1 MSGGMILQPP
11 DSGKATSV
19 MTTKGDLATYST
31 SRVRKGIGTN
41 GQLLFADSSN
51 VDGNAWLDNT
61 TSFVIACS
69 DESTDLV
76 IGDDKAQIRLPFQF
90 ELTSISANVNTAP
103 TGSTISIQVQEDGSD
118 ILSTPI
124 TIDVSE
130 TTSESAATPPV
141 ISDST
146 LAANSIISIDL
157 DQIGSSTAGTG
168 LKINL
173 IGYRVV

>member
-1 MSGGMILQPP
+1 MS
-11 DSGKATSV
+11 V
-19 MTTKGDLATYST
+19 KGDIVTYST
-31 SRVRKGIGTN
+31 ERVRKAVGNNSQI
-41 GQLLFADSSN
+41 LVCDSSET
-51 VDGNAWLDNT
+51 DGNKYDDNT
-61 TSFVIACS
+61 TSFVVACS
-69 DESTDLV
+69 DETTDLET
-76 IGDDKAQIRLPFQF
+76 GDDKAQIRLPFQF

-124 TIDVSE
+124 TIDASE
-130 TTSESAATPPV
+130 TTSETAAVPPV

-146 LAANSIISIDL
+146 LASNSIISFDL

>member
-1 MSGGMILQPP
+1 MSGGMIKVNV
-11 DSGKATSV
+11 SGKADVVMSV
-19 MTTKGDLATYST
+19 KGDIVTYST
-31 SRVRKGIGTN
+31 ERVRKAVGNNSQI
-41 GQLLFADSSN
+41 LVCDSGET
-51 VDGNAWLDNT
+51 DGNKYDDNT
-61 TSFVIACS
+61 TSFVVACS
-69 DESTDLV
+69 DETTDLET
-76 IGDDKAQIRLPFQF
+76 GDDKAQIRLPFQF

-124 TIDVSE
+124 TIDASE
-130 TTSESAATPPV
+130 TTSETAAVPPV

-146 LAANSIISIDL
+146 LASNSIISFDL

>member
-1 MSGGMILQPP
+1 MSGGMILQPA
-11 DSGKATSV
+11 DSGKADVVMSV
-19 MTTKGDLATYST
+19 KGDIVTYST
-31 SRVRKGIGTN
+31 ERVRKAVGNNSQI
-41 GQLLFADSSN
+41 LVCDSSET
-51 VDGNAWLDNT
+51 DGNKYDDNT
-61 TSFVIACS
+61 TSFVVACS
-69 DESTDLV
+69 DETTDLET
-76 IGDDKAQIRLPFQF
+76 GDDKAQIRLPFQF

-124 TIDVSE
+124 TIDASE
-130 TTSESAATPPV
+130 TTSETAAVPPV

-146 LAANSIISIDL
+146 LASNSIISFDL

>member
-1 MSGGMILQPP
+1 MSGGMILQPA
-11 DSGKATSV
+11 DSGKADV
-19 MTTKGDLATYST
+19 VLTTKGDLATFST
-31 SRVRKGIGTN
+31 SRVRKAVGTN
-41 GQLLFADSSN
+41 GQLLFADSTN
-51 VDGNAWLDNT
+51 TDGNAWLDNT

-69 DESTDLV
+69 DETSDLV
-76 IGDDKAQIRLPFQF
+76 VGDDKAQIRLPFQF

-103 TGSTISIQVQEDGSD
+103 VGSTISIQVQEDGTD

-130 TTSESAATPPV
+130 TTSATAATPPV

-146 LAANSIISIDL
+146 LASNSIISIDL

>member
-1 MSGGMILQPP
+1 MSGGMVLV
-11 DSGKATSV
+11 DVSGKASSV
-19 MTTKGDLATYST
+19 LSTKGDLATFST
-31 SRVRKGIGTN
+31 LRVRKGIGTN
-41 GQLLFADSSN
+41 SQLLFADST
-51 VDGNAWLDNT
+51 DATGNIWADNT

-69 DESTDLV
+69 DETSDLET
-76 IGDDKAQIRLPFQF
+76 GDDKAQIRLPFQF

-103 TGSTISIQVQEDGSD
+103 TGSTISVQVQEDGSD

-124 TIDVSE
+124 TIDISE
-130 TTSESAATPPV
+130 TTSETAAAPPV

-146 LAANSIISIDL
+146 LASNSIISIDL
-157 DQIGSSTAGTG
+157 DQIGSTIAGTG

>member
-1 MSGGMILQPP
+1 MSGGMILQPA
-11 DSGKATSV
+11 DSGKADV
-19 MTTKGDLATYST
+19 VLTTKGDLATFST
-31 SRVRKGIGTN
+31 SRVRKAVGTN
-41 GQLLFADSSN
+41 SQLLFADST
-51 VDGNAWLDNT
+51 DTTGNIWADNT

-69 DESTDLV
+69 DETSDLET
-76 IGDDKAQIRLPFQF
+76 GDSKAQIRLPFQF

-103 TGSTISIQVQEDGSD
+103 TGSTISVQVQEDGTD

-130 TTSESAATPPV
+130 TTSATAATPPV

-168 LKINL
+168 LKVNL
-173 IGYRVV
+173 IGYRIV

>member
-1 MSGGMILQPP
+1 MSGGMIKVNV
-11 DSGKATSV
+11 SGKADVV
-19 MTTKGDLATYST
+19 MTTKGDIVTYDT
-31 SRVRKGIGTN
+31 ERVRKAIGN
-41 GQLLFADSSN
+41 DSAVLFADSSDA
-51 VDGNAWLDNT
+51 DGNKWEYPT
-61 TSFVIACS
+61 TSFVVACS
-69 DESTDLV
+69 DEDSDLET
-76 IGDDKAQIRLPFQF
+76 GDDKAQIRLPFQF

-124 TIDVSE
+124 TIDISE
-130 TTSESAATPPV
+130 TTSESAAAPPV

-146 LAANSIISIDL
+146 LASNSIISIDL

-168 LKINL
+168 LKVNL

>member
-1 MSGGMILQPP
+1 MSGGMILQPS
-11 DSGKATSV
+11 DSGKADV
-19 MTTKGDLATYST
+19 VLTTKGDLATFST
-31 SRVRKGIGTN
+31 SRVRKGVGTN

-51 VDGNAWLDNT
+51 TDGNAWLDNT

-69 DESTDLV
+69 DETSNLET
-76 IGDDKAQIRLPFQF
+76 GDDKAQIRLPFQF
-90 ELTSISANVNTAP
+90 ELTDISANVNTAP

-124 TIDVSE
+124 TIDISE
-130 TTSESAATPPV
+130 TTSETAAVPPV

>member
-1 MSGGMILQPP
+1 MSGGMILQPA
-11 DSGKATSV
+11 DSGKADV
-19 MTTKGDLATYST
+19 VLTTKGDLATFST
-31 SRVRKGIGTN
+31 TRVRKAVGSN

-51 VDGNAWLDNT
+51 TDGNAWLDNT

-69 DESTDLV
+69 DETSDLAT
-76 IGDDKAQIRLPFQF
+76 GDDKAQIRIPFQF
-90 ELTSISANVNTAP
+90 ELTSVSANVNTAP
-103 TGSTISIQVQEDGSD
+103 TGSTISIQIQEDGSD

-124 TIDVSE
+124 TIDASE
-130 TTSESAATPPV
+130 TTSETAATPPV

-146 LAANSIISIDL
+146 LASNSIISIDL

-168 LKINL
+168 LKVNL